1 MSFCAH
7 TKDEVQQMLQDLQ
20 YTSIDDL
27 FKEIP
32 QELLVTE
39 IPGIA
44 ERLTEMEVLQLMQQ
58 RAKRDAT
65 KLNFIGAGCYEHY
78 IPAAVWELASRG
90 EFLTSYTPYQAEAS
104 QGTLQLLYEFQ
115 TMFANLTG
123 LDVSNA
129 SLYDGATA
137 LAEAVLMAVRC
148 AKNTHSRTV
157 IVPKTVHP
165 YYVEVVNTIVG
176 PQNISIKTIDFDV
189 STGQTSI
196 AELEKITEPF
206 AALVIPQP
214 NFFGVLEDVD
224 QLTSWAHKHGGLV
237 IALVNPMSLGLLKAP
252 GQWGETG
259 ADIACGEAQS
269 LGVPLA
275 SGGPYIGFLCCKAAY
290 IRQLPG
296 RLVGKT
302 CDVDG
307 NSGYTLTLQAR
318 EQHIRRAKA
327 TSNICTN
334 QGLLAT
340 VVTIYLSLLG
350 AKGLQQVALK
360 SHANTT
366 QLKELLQQ
374 VPGVKIL
381 FTAHPSSRPSPK
393 GTAAG
398 ISPYFHELVLQFQ
411 KPIPEILDKLSKQ
424 GIQGGFDLSEYYLE
438 LGNALVC
445 CVTETK
451 TAEDLQQFVQAVAK
465 C

>member
-7 TKDEVQQMLQDLQ
+7 TNEEIQEMLQDLQ

-44 ERLTEMEVLQLMQQ
+44 ERLTEMEVLQLLQQ
-58 RAKRDAT
+58 RAKSDAT

-78 IPAAVWELASRG
+78 IPAAVWEIASRG

-115 TMFANLTG
+115 TMLANLTG

-129 SLYDGATA
+129 SMYDGATA

-148 AKNTHSRTV
+148 DKSTHGRTV
-157 IVPKTVHP
+157 LMPKTVHP
-165 YYVEVVNTIVG
+165 YYVEVVNTIVS
-176 PQNISIKTIDFDV
+176 PQNIIVKMIDFDIN
-189 STGQTSI
+189 TGRTSI
-196 AELEKITEPF
+196 AQLKKITEPF
-206 AALVIPQP
+206 AALIVPQP

-224 QLTSWAHKHGGLV
+224 QLTSWAHQQGGLV
-237 IALVNPMSLGLLKAP
+237 IALVNPMSLGLLQAP
-252 GQWGETG
+252 GQWGDIG

-275 SGGPYIGFLCCKAAY
+275 SGGPYIGFLCCKTAY

-307 NSGYTLTLQAR
+307 KVGFALTLQAR

-360 SHANTT
+360 SHANTNKL
-366 QLKELLQQ
+366 QELLQQ
-374 VPGVKIL
+374 VPEVKVL
-381 FTAHPSSRPSPK
+381 FT
-393 GTAAG
+393 TL
-398 ISPYFHELVLQFQ
+398 SPYFHEIVLQFQ
-411 KPIPEILDKLSKQ
+411 KPIPEILDNLSQQ
-424 GIQGGFDLSEYYLE
+424 GIQGGFDLSEYYPE
-438 LGNALVC
+438 LGNAMVC

-451 TAEDLQQFVQAVAK
+451 TVADLQQFVQALAK